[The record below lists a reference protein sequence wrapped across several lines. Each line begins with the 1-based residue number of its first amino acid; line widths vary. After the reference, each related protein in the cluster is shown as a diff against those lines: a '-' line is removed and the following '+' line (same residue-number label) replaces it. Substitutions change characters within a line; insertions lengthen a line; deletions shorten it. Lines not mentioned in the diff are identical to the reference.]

1 MKPGLVIDLRSPL
14 IDRTPGSLA
23 PQLTPTEI
31 NDLISNSHTAD
42 EIKYADAD
50 FEFME
55 ELGSG
60 AGGSVA
66 KVFYRPTNT
75 IMARKYLSVIVDNE
89 MDRKNAKRNLK
100 RELKILHR
108 CDSEFIVR
116 SFGAYSAEAGVYLV
130 MEYMDL
136 GSLEAVY
143 KTCGPIDQHIGAKI
157 AVRTL
162 SGLLYLQKMEIV
174 HRDIKPSNL
183 LLNRLGQ
190 VKIADFG
197 VSKELINTQ
206 ARTFTGTQ
214 GYLAPERINSGQVYG
229 IISDIWS
236 LGLTLMELVTGKF
249 PYSGNAIGSSG
260 NPSEQMGLFDLIE
273 YIKAQPA
280 PSLPDGFEKDFVDL
294 VTDCVIKDH
303 EKRPGPE
310 NLLEYPCCIAAKA
323 DGCNLKPWVDSLA
336 SKMVDNS

>member
-1 MKPGLVIDLRSPL
+1 MKPGLVIDLQSPP

-31 NDLISNSHTAD
+31 SELISVTTTSSNTAD

-50 FEFME
+50 FEFMK

-60 AGGSVA
+60 ASGSVA
-66 KVFYRPTNT
+66 KVFCRPTNT
-75 IMARKYLSVIVDNE
+75 IMARKDLFVIVDNE
-89 MDRKNAKRNLK
+89 INRKNANRNFK

-108 CDSEFIVR
+108 CDFEFIVR
-116 SFGAYSAEAGVYLV
+116 SFGAYSAETGVYLV
-130 MEYMDL
+130 IEYMDL

-174 HRDIKPSNL
+174 HRDIKPPNL

-206 ARTFTGTQ
+206 ARIFTGTQ
-214 GYLAPERINSGQVYG
+214 
-229 IISDIWS
+229 
-236 LGLTLMELVTGKF
+236 MECSKKF
-249 PYSGNAIGSSG
+249 VK
-260 NPSEQMGLFDLIE
+260 F
-273 YIKAQPA
+273 
-280 PSLPDGFEKDFVDL
+280 
-294 VTDCVIKDH
+294 
-303 EKRPGPE
+303 
-310 NLLEYPCCIAAKA
+310 
-323 DGCNLKPWVDSLA
+323 
-336 SKMVDNS
+336 